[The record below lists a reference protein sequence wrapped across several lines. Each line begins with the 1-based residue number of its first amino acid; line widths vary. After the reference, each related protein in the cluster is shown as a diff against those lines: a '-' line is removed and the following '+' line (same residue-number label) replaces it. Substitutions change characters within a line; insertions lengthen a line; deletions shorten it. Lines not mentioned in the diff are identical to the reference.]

1 MNKKLRIILGICLAV
16 AVCVP
21 VVTAS
26 IQLPTPQNSFTQS
39 LSDRLNFIG
48 STQYARENI
57 RMPQG
62 LPDFQ
67 VPSPSENIRKSDF
80 SAIPGNPNESEIIRS
95 IFEKF
100 RTSGTSPQSGTYISK
115 EEAVQIALGVFPGIK
130 LTEPITI
137 VTRYIDYKGI
147 PLKRDCKIVTLTGYN
162 PEEDPETS
170 PFLIHENGTIG
181 PRMYT
186 PYGGMVYID
195 AITGEVLFVAYL
207 I

>member
-1 MNKKLRIILGICLAV
+1 MNQKWRILIGICLV
-16 AVCVP
+16 VMVCMP

-26 IQLPTPQNSFTQS
+26 IQLPTIKNSFTQS

-48 STQYARENI
+48 STQYARDNI

-80 SAIPGNPNESEIIRS
+80 SAIPDNPNESMTIRS

-115 EEAVQIALGVFPGIK
+115 EEAIDIATARFPDIC
-130 LTEPITI
+130 LMEPITASLKKKNI
-137 VTRYIDYKGI
+137 QSHPNWVNPYWVVTIN
-147 PLKRDCKIVTLTGYN
+147 GYN
-162 PEEDPETS
+162 PEGDPCDLES
-170 PFLIHENGTIG
+170 CFFDENVM
-181 PRMYT
+181 RDYFS
-186 PYGGMVYID
+186 YGGIVFID
-195 AITGEVLFVAYL
+195 AISGEILDIYRPS
-207 I
+207 